1 MFVNIQIR
9 KIKIHTWNNNFNFSK
24 KKKLNETNLMYK
36 KIIYG
41 EKIYYSIIEKF
52 QTQMI
57 KHFVIFIEHFLIRN
71 KYTNLVSKQS
81 LSILYKKHFLDSL
94 SLFSFFNSIWLNY
107 NKRNCLDIGTGGGF
121 PGFILSIIFPQIYF
135 SLIDSIGKKI
145 IFHSKL
151 FSFLELKNSNALRIR
166 AEFLGELKKY
176 NIFYNLIL
184 ARAVSD
190 IPIIIELSTLLL
202 RELGNLVMMK
212 KIYNIS
218 NEIKNSLLIMCN
230 NKLKVKTILVTS
242 TRDEGKIIIV
252 IKKK

>member
-1 MFVNIQIR
+1 M
-9 KIKIHTWNNNFNFSK
+9 
-24 KKKLNETNLMYK
+24 
-36 KIIYG
+36 
-41 EKIYYSIIEKF
+41 
-52 QTQMI
+52 
-57 KHFVIFIEHFLIRN
+57 
-71 KYTNLVSKQS
+71 
-81 LSILYKKHFLDSL
+81 
-94 SLFSFFNSIWLNY
+94 
-107 NKRNCLDIGTGGGF
+107 
-121 PGFILSIIFPQIYF
+121 
-135 SLIDSIGKKI
+135 
-145 IFHSKL
+145 

-176 NIFYNLIL
+176 NNFYNLIL